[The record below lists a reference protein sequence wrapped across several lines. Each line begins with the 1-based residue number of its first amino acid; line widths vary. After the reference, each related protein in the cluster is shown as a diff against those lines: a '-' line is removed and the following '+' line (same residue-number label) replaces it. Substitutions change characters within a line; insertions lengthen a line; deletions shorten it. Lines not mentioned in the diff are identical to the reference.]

1 MGILRA
7 DRVSGLGGRN
17 AANGSVYFDGRD
29 DITALQVA
37 IGGSNADFTFGTG
50 DFTIEFWMKHGAT
63 GSYDL
68 LYDARRSSTDIAP
81 MLYLVS
87 GKIKYYTDGNDKI
100 TGTTDISHDSW
111 HHIALC
117 RSSGSTKLFLN
128 GVQEGSTYSDSNSY
142 VAKLNRPV
150 IGGEGPNFANNP
162 FGGFLSNLRVVKGT
176 ALYTSNFT
184 PPTQVLKAIDGTVLL
199 CCQDSDNPTAEAT
212 GKEMLGQGGV
222 YYGRRF
228 SNLATNGGLETGDT
242 TGWTSSSMSV
252 TPRVSTF
259 SHSGSYSLYC
269 ETNVN
274 GSGVYTTVDLD
285 TTKRYKI
292 SAYIYNVTTG
302 STLSKMK
309 IGTSVGANTQYESQK
324 STPGKW
330 EYHEWIGIPSA
341 TTTYITFV
349 ESASGTPVVKWYVDD
364 LRVELW
370 YPEET
375 ENILGNGNFL
385 TDATGWSF
393 SSTPSGEYTISSNR
407 LNIADTSRTSNAYA
421 TQQLW
426 SSSIAEGK
434 YRITVDYALTAG
446 GFDIGVGNSNIWSLS
461 GSGSVTAERV
471 ADGNNSNFRIIGN
484 QHCVGYFNNVSLFR
498 VAEPKA
504 PVDVPPLGVDNGMS
518 FADNT
523 KFDTLSYMVPPKGT
537 TESRNRGRAVMA
549 GGMVYPTAAGSQI
562 DYMEIQ
568 SGGITKDFGDLTAA
582 RSQGA
587 PMSSSTRGVI
597 GGGLDGPTRKNE
609 IDFITIATTGNATNF
624 GDVSELIGYLGGVSN
639 QTRGLIC
646 GGNGPS
652 SPTNTNQIEYI
663 TIASTGDSVDFSQ
676 LNKTGYGMSGSG
688 SPTRGMIFGGYVS
701 PGFATQID
709 TVVIA
714 STGVNASDF
723 GDTSIGR
730 AAGASCS
737 SATRALFAGGYNN
750 TPAPST
756 KYNTIDYITIAST
769 GTVNDFGDLSVA
781 GAWYT
786 ATSNGTRGIFGS
798 RMDNQPFTGN
808 VTIDSVI
815 IASTGNAVNW
825 GDHHRMDSGP
835 HDGQPLKRRTAA
847 TMSDSHGGI
856 S

>member
-1 MGILRA
+1 MIMGILRTDNIA
-7 DRVSGLGGRN
+7 GLGGRN

-87 GKIKYYTDGNDKI
+87 GKIKYYTDGNDRI
-100 TGTTDISHDSW
+100 TGTTDITHDSW

-176 ALYTSNFT
+176 ALYTANFT

-252 TPRVSTF
+252 TPAVSTF

-375 ENILGNGNFL
+375 ENILGNSNFL
-385 TDATGWSF
+385 TDATGWSLG
-393 SSTPSGEYTISSNR
+393 SDYAISSNR
-407 LNIADTSRTSNAYA
+407 LNITDTDRTSNTYA

-426 SSSIAEGK
+426 PSSIAEGK
-434 YRITVDYALTAG
+434 YRITVDYSLTAG
-446 GFDIGVGNSNIWSLS
+446 AFDIGVGNSNIWSLS
-461 GSGSVTAERV
+461 GTSSVTAERV
-471 ADGNNSNFRIIGN
+471 ADGNNSSFRIIAN
-484 QHCVGYFNNVSLFR
+484 QHCVGHINNVSLFR
-498 VAEPKA
+498 AAEPKA
-504 PVDVPPLGVDNGMS
+504 PVDVPPLGVDEGVTL
-518 FADNT
+518 AGNT

-537 TESRNRGRAVMA
+537 MESRNRGRCIVSN
-549 GGMVYPTAAGSQI
+549 GSPGTQAL
-562 DYMEIQ
+562 YYLQMQ
-568 SGGITKDFGDLTAA
+568 SGGIIQSFGNLANAAALSRGCGSSTRMLVADGYISPASTKIIEHLTIATTSNGTNFGELTEARRRPLGMSNNTRAVWVGGSSVSPTPYFNTQDYNTIATLGDAIDFGDASTLTSTGNGVSNSIRGIYSIAFNGSTSSYNTTLDHITFATTASRTDFGDLNNAK
-582 RSQGA
+582 GYH
-587 PMSSSTRGVI
+587 MCGCSSSDSTRG
-597 GGGLDGPTRKNE
+597 
-609 IDFITIATTGNATNF
+609 
-624 GDVSELIGYLGGVSN
+624 
-639 QTRGLIC
+639 
-646 GGNGPS
+646 
-652 SPTNTNQIEYI
+652 
-663 TIASTGDSVDFSQ
+663 
-676 LNKTGYGMSGSG
+676 
-688 SPTRGMIFGGYVS
+688 
-701 PGFATQID
+701 
-709 TVVIA
+709 
-714 STGVNASDF
+714 
-723 GDTSIGR
+723 
-730 AAGASCS
+730 
-737 SATRALFAGGYNN
+737 LFAGGYS
-750 TPAPST
+750 PAH
-756 KYNTIDYITIAST
+756 NIIDYITMAST
-769 GTVNDFGDLSVA
+769 GDATDFGDLSVA
-781 GAWYT
+781 RRSGMA
-786 ATSNGTRGIFGS
+786 
-798 RMDNQPFTGN
+798 TGN
-808 VTIDSVI
+808 SINSIFVGGYIPGLNNTIDKVTIQT
-815 IASTGNAVNW
+815 TGNAVDW
-825 GDHHRMDSGP
+825 GDQSGSGY
-835 HDGQPLKRRTAA
+835 HEGACS
-847 TMSDSHGGI
+847 SDSHGGL